1 MDENIKRTREYRR
14 KMRKKHIKRKKSI
27 CNFYKTFDK
36 NDLSREVP
44 MEWYEHDGQ
53 YSKGK
58 IHCGCGICKFSKK
71 YRLPTLRDEKELEKF
86 KLELKELEEEN

>member
-27 CNFYKTFDK
+27 CNFYKTFDA
-36 NDLSREVP
+36 NDLSRD
-44 MEWYEHDGQ
+44 HDGQ

-58 IHCGCGICKFSKK
+58 IHCSCGICKFSKK
-71 YRLPTLRDEKELEKF
+71 YKLPTLRDEKELEKF